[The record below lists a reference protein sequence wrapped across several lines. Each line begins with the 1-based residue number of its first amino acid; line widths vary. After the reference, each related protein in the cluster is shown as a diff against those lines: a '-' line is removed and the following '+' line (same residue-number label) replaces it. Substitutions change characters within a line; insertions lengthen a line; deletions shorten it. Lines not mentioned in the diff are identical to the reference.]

1 MYVCVQGFSPAFGHG
16 NTDNVLPQNVLKAL
30 LPMLCLDWH
39 NIFRPNIDIFFGQNS
54 LRLMRLTKGYRHC
67 SPLSEFLVLMY

>member
-16 NTDNVLPQNVLKAL
+16 NAGNELSQNMLKAL

-39 NIFRPNIDIFFGQNS
+39 NIFTQNIDIFW
-54 LRLMRLTKGYRHC
+54 
-67 SPLSEFLVLMY
+67 PEFTEADKVN